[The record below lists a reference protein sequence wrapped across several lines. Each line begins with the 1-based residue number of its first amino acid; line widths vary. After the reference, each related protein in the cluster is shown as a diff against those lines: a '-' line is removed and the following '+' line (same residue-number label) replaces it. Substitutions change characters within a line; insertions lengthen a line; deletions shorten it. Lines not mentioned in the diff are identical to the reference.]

1 MHAAPGHG
9 AEDYQT
15 GLRYGLEILS
25 PLDDSGQYT
34 AEAGPY
40 AGLQVPEV
48 NERIIAD
55 LKASGALMQAG
66 QISHSYPHCWRC
78 KKPVIYRATPQW
90 FVSMDAQGLRQKA
103 LAAIERVQWTP
114 AWGQQRIY
122 DMVSARPDWCLSRQ
136 RTWGVPLTVLSCAA
150 CGEVLKN
157 EAVCERIDALF
168 RKEGAD
174 AWFTHEA
181 ADFVPEGLS
190 CNCGSRLFKKEHD
203 ILDVW
208 FDSGTSWAEIGRA
221 HV

>member
-1 MHAAPGHG
+1 M
-9 AEDYQT
+9 
-15 GLRYGLEILS
+15 S
-25 PLDDSGQYT
+25 
-34 AEAGPY
+34 
-40 AGLQVPEV
+40 
-48 NERIIAD
+48 
-55 LKASGALMQAG
+55 

-90 FVSMDAQGLRQKA
+90 SVSMDAQGLRQKA

-190 CNCGSRLFKKEHD
+190 CKCGSRLFKKEHD

-208 FDSGTSWAEIGRA
+208 FDSGTSWAAVLEKRPELCFPADLYLEGSDQHRG
-221 HV
+221 